1 MTLKDLNQESDEESL
16 NKYTD
21 EMELDEKHLSLIYH
35 TLSDVV
41 FLLAVEP
48 DDCFRFVSV
57 NQAFFNVTGLTREQV
72 VGKRIEQVLP
82 ETAHALVVSKYKE
95 AIVDNKTVF
104 WEQASTFPTGE
115 RVGAVT
121 VTPVCNAEGGCTHLV
136 GIMHDLTQTK
146 QAEAA
151 LLESEEKFRLLAD
164 NSIDCIWMLDTK
176 LRFTY
181 LSPSVERILGYK
193 PEQMVGTN
201 LSSHFK
207 IKEFLKV
214 GALAAKAIK
223 NYKTF
228 THVTFETKMLNS
240 KNDEVNLEISSKG
253 LLNSQ
258 GKIIGLYG
266 TTRDITERKQA
277 DEALR
282 ESEER
287 FRTIFDSINDAVFIH
302 DIETGAIL
310 DVNSTMCKMY
320 GYSREE
326 VDQLDIEALSSG
338 EVPYTQQD
346 ALEWN
351 KKAARGDA
359 QVFEWMAKHK
369 SGHLFWVE
377 VSMKKAVI
385 GLQERLLVVV
395 HDITERK
402 HAEAELKK
410 LNEELEQRVIERTAE
425 LEENTDD
432 LERMVKAFTGREIRM
447 IELKEQIA
455 KLEKDAEPDKKPGDK
470 TT

>member
-1 MTLKDLNQESDEESL
+1 
-16 NKYTD
+16 
-21 EMELDEKHLSLIYH
+21 MELNEKHLSIIYD
-35 TLSDVV
+35 TLSDMV

-57 NQAFFNVTGLTREQV
+57 NQAFFDVTGLSREQV

-82 ETAHALVVSKYKE
+82 ETAHALVISKYKE

-121 VTPVCNAEGGCTHLV
+121 VTPVRNAGVCTHLI
-136 GIMHDLTQTK
+136 GTMHDLTETR

-151 LLESEEKFRLLAD
+151 LFESEEKFRLLAD

-181 LSPSVERILGYK
+181 LSPSSERILGYK

-240 KNDEVNLEISSKG
+240 KNDEVDLEISSKG

-258 GKIIGLYG
+258 GKLIGLYG

-310 DVNSTMCKMY
+310 DVNSTMCEMY
-320 GYSREE
+320 GYSQEE
-326 VDQLDIEALSSG
+326 VDQLDIQALSSG

-351 KKAARGDA
+351 KKAAMGEA

-377 VSMKKAVI
+377 VSMKKAVV

-395 HDITERK
+395 RDITERK
-402 HAEAELKK
+402 QAEAELQK
-410 LNEELEQRVIERTAE
+410 LNEELEQRVKERTAE
-425 LEENTDD
+425 LEEMNAE
-432 LERMVKAFTGREIRM
+432 LEQLNKVFVGRELRM
-447 IELKEQIA
+447 IELKKQIA
-455 KLEKDAEPDKKPGDK
+455 ELEKDAEPDQKAGDE

>member
-1 MTLKDLNQESDEESL
+1 MTLKDLKQESDKESP
-16 NKYTD
+16 NKYTE
-21 EMELDEKHLSLIYH
+21 EMELNEKHLSIIYD
-35 TLSDVV
+35 TLSDMV

-57 NQAFFNVTGLTREQV
+57 NQAFFDVTGLSREQV

-82 ETAHALVVSKYKE
+82 ETAHALVISKYKE

-121 VTPVCNAEGGCTHLV
+121 VTPVRNAGVCTHLI
-136 GIMHDLTQTK
+136 GTMHDLTETR

-151 LLESEEKFRLLAD
+151 LFESEEKFRLLTD

-181 LSPSVERILGYK
+181 LSPSSERILGYK

-228 THVTFETKMLNS
+228 THVTFQTKMLNS
-240 KNDEVNLEISSKG
+240 KNDEVDLEISSKG

-258 GKIIGLYG
+258 GKLIGLYG

-310 DVNSTMCKMY
+310 DVNSTMCEMY
-320 GYSREE
+320 GYSQEE
-326 VDQLDIEALSSG
+326 VDQLDIQALSSG

-351 KKAARGDA
+351 KKAAMGEA

-377 VSMKKAVI
+377 VSMKKAVV

-395 HDITERK
+395 RDITERK
-402 HAEAELKK
+402 QAEAELQK
-410 LNEELEQRVIERTAE
+410 LNEELEQRVKERTAE
-425 LEENTDD
+425 LEEMNAE
-432 LERMVKAFTGREIRM
+432 LEQLNKVFVGRELRM
-447 IELKEQIA
+447 IELKKQIA
-455 KLEKDAEPDKKPGDK
+455 ELEKDAEPDQKAGDE

>member
-1 MTLKDLNQESDEESL
+1 MTLKDLNQEKDDESL
-16 NKYTD
+16 K
-21 EMELDEKHLSLIYH
+21 KHLPLIYD
-35 TLSDVV
+35 TLSEMI

-48 DDCFRFVSV
+48 DDCFRFMSV
-57 NQAFFNVTGLTREQV
+57 NQAFLAATGLTREQV
-72 VGKRIEQVLP
+72 VGKRIEQMLP
-82 ETAHALVVSKYKE
+82 ETAQAVVISKCKE
-95 AIVDNKTVF
+95 AINENRTVF

-115 RVGAVT
+115 LVGAMA
-121 VTPVCNAEGGCTHLV
+121 VTPVRIAEGVCTHLV
-136 GIMHDLTQTK
+136 GTMHDLTETK

-176 LRFTY
+176 LRFIY
-181 LSPSVERILGYK
+181 LSPSAERILGYK

-228 THVTFETKMLNS
+228 TYVTFETKMLNS
-240 KNDEVNLEISSKG
+240 KNDEVNIEISSKVFF
-253 LLNSQ
+253 NSQ
-258 GKIIGLYG
+258 GKLIGLYG
-266 TTRDITERKQA
+266 TTRDITERKQT

-302 DIETGAIL
+302 DMETGAIL

-326 VDQLDIEALSSG
+326 VDQLDIQALSSG

-346 ALEWN
+346 ALVWIM
-351 KKAARGDA
+351 KAAMGEA
-359 QVFEWMAKHK
+359 QIFEWMAKHK

-385 GLQERLLVVV
+385 GLQERLLLVVR
-395 HDITERK
+395 DITERK
-402 HAEAELKK
+402 QAEAELQK
-410 LNEELEQRVIERTAE
+410 LNEELEQRVKERTAE
-425 LEENTDD
+425 LEENTEE
-432 LERMVKAFTGREIRM
+432 LERMNQVFVGRELRM
-447 IELKEQIA
+447 IELKKQIA
-455 KLEKDAEPDKKPGDK
+455 ELEKEISELKPS
-470 TT
+470 